1 MPRTGLSVLTLSIVL
16 AFTAAACSNAEPTPE
31 PEPEPETA
39 EVQTFVVR
47 GIFARA
53 EQEGQAMHVRHE
65 EIQGFMASMAMNF
78 RLDNPAEID
87 GLEYGDKIEFTL
99 VVDGD
104 LDMHASQI
112 KKLPP
117 ETELDLG
124 N

>member
-1 MPRTGLSVLTLSIVL
+1 MPRPGLSVLTLSIVL
-16 AFTAAACSNAEPTPE
+16 VFTAAACSNGEPA

-65 EIQGFMASMAMNF
+65 EIPGFMASMAMNF
-78 RLDNPAEID
+78 RLDDPAEIE

-99 VVDGD
+99 VVEGD
-104 LDMHASQI
+104 LDMHANQI

>member
-1 MPRTGLSVLTLSIVL
+1 MPRPGLSVLTLSIVL
-16 AFTAAACSNAEPTPE
+16 VFTAAACSNGEPAPE
-31 PEPEPETA
+31 PPEPETA

-53 EQEGQAMHVRHE
+53 EKEGQAMHVRHE
-65 EIQGFMASMAMNF
+65 EIPGFMASMAMNF
-78 RLDNPAEID
+78 RLDNAVEIA

-99 VVDGD
+99 VVDDID
-104 LDMHASQI
+104 LLARDI